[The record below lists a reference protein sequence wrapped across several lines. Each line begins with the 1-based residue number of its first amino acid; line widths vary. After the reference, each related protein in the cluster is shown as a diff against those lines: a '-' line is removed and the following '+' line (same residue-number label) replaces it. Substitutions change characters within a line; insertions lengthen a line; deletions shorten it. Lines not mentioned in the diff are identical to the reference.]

1 MATARRNKRT
11 GAWEVRCYAGIDQ
24 TTGKKRNLSRTL
36 PPDAA
41 EEEVAAAKADLDRI
55 AAFCRSGG
63 VSWTVG
69 GLLRYDLGRLP
80 ALGLSPTTVDGYA
93 SYLRCYIEPYVG
105 SMPAADARPYVFS
118 SLLQRISTRGG
129 KDGNPV
135 SPATARKV
143 LAWLSGAFG
152 RLASEGVIA
161 QSPVAGVKPPKQ
173 AGAES
178 RALSAEQVG
187 ALSRWLESR
196 EGDPA
201 ADAIALCLDTGL
213 RRGELAG
220 LRVGDFDEA
229 AGRLRVSSVLVES
242 SSAGAGLVRK
252 EPKSRASKR
261 WAYVPGAAGARLA
274 RHARMQRRRLAG
286 SGVRQD
292 GATPMFAHDDG
303 SPLRPGELT
312 AAFRR
317 AADACGLPAWAHLH
331 TLRHT
336 FATYLLASGAPVK
349 EVQELLGHASAT
361 TTLNVYGH
369 VVPGRKSEAADAYI
383 RWREGR

>member
-11 GAWEVRCYAGIDQ
+11 GAWEVRCYAGIDRA
-24 TTGKKRNLSRTL
+24 TGKKRNLSRTL
-36 PPDAA
+36 PPDASGD
-41 EEEVAAAKADLDRI
+41 EVAAAKADLDRI

-69 GLLRYDLGRLP
+69 GLLRYDLERLP

-105 SMPAADARPYVFS
+105 SMPVADARPYVFS
-118 SLLQRISTRGG
+118 SLLRRIATRGG

-173 AGAES
+173 APPES
-178 RALSAEQVG
+178 MALSADEVRR
-187 ALSRWLESR
+187 LSAWLEANA
-196 EGDPA
+196 GDPC
-201 ADAIALCLDTGL
+201 ADAISLCLDTGL
-213 RRGELAG
+213 RRSELAG
-220 LRVGDFDEA
+220 LRVGDYNRAFGQIKVA
-229 AGRLRVSSVLVES
+229 RVLVETR
-242 SSAGAGLVRK
+242 GGVVEK
-252 EPKSRASKR
+252 EPKSGTSKR
-261 WAYVPGAAGARLA
+261 WVPVPGTAGERLSRHIESQRERLA
-274 RHARMQRRRLAG
+274 E
-286 SGVRQD
+286 SGVAQ
-292 GATPMFAHDDG
+292 GADTPMFATDG
-303 SPLRPGELT
+303 GAAVRPSDLT
-312 AAFRR
+312 AAFRA
-317 AADACGLPAWAHLH
+317 AADAAGLPKRHHLRS
-331 TLRHT
+331 LRHT
-336 FATYLLASGAPVK
+336 YATYLLSTGTSFK
-349 EVQELLGHASAT
+349 EAQELLGHASAT

-383 RWREGR
+383 RWREGKQQ

>member
-11 GAWEVRCYAGIDQ
+11 GAWEVRCYAGIDRA
-24 TTGKKRNLSRTL
+24 TGKKRNLSRTL
-36 PPDAA
+36 PPDASGD
-41 EEEVAAAKADLDRI
+41 EVAAAKADLDRI

-69 GLLRYDLGRLP
+69 GLLRYDLERLP

-105 SMPAADARPYVFS
+105 SMPVADARPYVFS
-118 SLLQRISTRGG
+118 SLLRRIAARGG

-173 AGAES
+173 APPES
-178 RALSAEQVG
+178 MALSADEVRR
-187 ALSRWLESR
+187 LSAWLEANA
-196 EGDPA
+196 GDPC
-201 ADAIALCLDTGL
+201 ADAISLCLDTGL
-213 RRGELAG
+213 RRSELAG
-220 LRVGDFDEA
+220 LRVGDYNRAFGQIKVA
-229 AGRLRVSSVLVES
+229 RVLVETR
-242 SSAGAGLVRK
+242 GGVVEK
-252 EPKSRASKR
+252 EPKSGTSKR
-261 WAYVPGAAGARLA
+261 WVPVPGTAGERLS
-274 RHARMQRRRLAG
+274 RHIESQRERLAG
-286 SGVRQD
+286 NGVAQ
-292 GATPMFAHDDG
+292 GADTPMFATDG
-303 SPLRPGELT
+303 GCAVRPSDLT
-312 AAFRR
+312 AAFRV
-317 AADACGLPAWAHLH
+317 AADAAGLPKRHHLH
-331 TLRHT
+331 SLRHT
-336 FATYLLASGAPVK
+336 YATWLLSTGTSFK
-349 EVQELLGHASAT
+349 EAQELLGHASAT

-383 RWREGR
+383 RWREGKQE

>member
-11 GAWEVRCYAGIDQ
+11 GAWEVRCYAGIDR

-36 PPDAA
+36 PPDASGD
-41 EEEVAAAKADLDRI
+41 EVAAAKADLDRI

-69 GLLRYDLGRLP
+69 GLLRYDLERLP

-105 SMPAADARPYVFS
+105 SMPVADARPYVFS
-118 SLLQRISTRGG
+118 SLLRRIATRGG

-229 AGRLRVSSVLVES
+229 AGRVRVSSVLVES

-261 WAYVPGAAGARLA
+261 WAYVPGAAGDRLA
-274 RHARMQRRRLAG
+274 RHARMQRWRLAG
-286 SGVRQD
+286 FGVRQD

-303 SPLRPGELT
+303 GPLRPGELT

-317 AADACGLPAWAHLH
+317 AADECGLPAWAHLH

>member
-11 GAWEVRCYAGIDQ
+11 GAWEVRCYAGIDRA
-24 TTGKKRNLSRTL
+24 TGKKRNLSRTL
-36 PPDAA
+36 PPDASGD
-41 EEEVAAAKADLDRI
+41 EVAAAKADLDRI

-69 GLLRYDLGRLP
+69 GLLRYDLERLP

-105 SMPAADARPYVFS
+105 SMPVADARPYVFS
-118 SLLQRISTRGG
+118 SLLRRIATRGG

-173 AGAES
+173 APPES
-178 RALSAEQVG
+178 MALSADEVRR
-187 ALSRWLESR
+187 LSAWLESH
-196 EGDPA
+196 EGDPC
-201 ADAIALCLDTGL
+201 ADAISLCLDTGL
-213 RRGELAG
+213 RRSELAG
-220 LRVGDFDEA
+220 LRVGDYNRAFGQIKVA
-229 AGRLRVSSVLVES
+229 RVLVETR
-242 SSAGAGLVRK
+242 GGVVEK
-252 EPKSRASKR
+252 EPKSGTSKR
-261 WAYVPGAAGARLA
+261 WVPVPGTAGERLSRHIESQRERLA
-274 RHARMQRRRLAG
+274 E
-286 SGVRQD
+286 SGVAQ
-292 GATPMFAHDDG
+292 GADTPMFATDG
-303 SPLRPGELT
+303 GCAVRPSDLT
-312 AAFRR
+312 AAFRV
-317 AADACGLPAWAHLH
+317 AADAAGLPKRHHLH
-331 TLRHT
+331 SLRHT
-336 FATYLLASGAPVK
+336 YATYLLSTGTSFK
-349 EVQELLGHASAT
+349 EAQELLGHASAT

-383 RWREGR
+383 RWREGRRQ

>member
-11 GAWEVRCYAGIDQ
+11 GAWEVRCYADIDRA
-24 TTGKKRNLSRTL
+24 TGKKRNLSRTL
-36 PPDAA
+36 PPDASGD
-41 EEEVAAAKADLDRI
+41 EVAAAKADLDRI

-69 GLLRYDLGRLP
+69 GLLRYDLERLP

-105 SMPAADARPYVFS
+105 SMPVADARPYVFS
-118 SLLQRISTRGG
+118 SLLQRISARGG

-173 AGAES
+173 APPES
-178 RALSAEQVG
+178 MALSADEVRR
-187 ALSRWLESR
+187 LSAWLESH
-196 EGDPA
+196 EGDPC
-201 ADAIALCLDTGL
+201 ADAISLCLDTGL
-213 RRGELAG
+213 RRSELAG
-220 LRVGDFDEA
+220 LRVGDYNRAFGQIKVA
-229 AGRLRVSSVLVES
+229 RVLVETR
-242 SSAGAGLVRK
+242 GGVVEK
-252 EPKSRASKR
+252 EPKSGTSKR
-261 WAYVPGAAGARLA
+261 WVPVPGTAGERLSRHIESQRERLA
-274 RHARMQRRRLAG
+274 E
-286 SGVRQD
+286 SGVAQ
-292 GATPMFAHDDG
+292 GADTPMFATDG
-303 SPLRPGELT
+303 GCAVRPSDLT
-312 AAFRR
+312 AAFRV
-317 AADACGLPAWAHLH
+317 AADAAGLPKRHHLH
-331 TLRHT
+331 SLRHT
-336 FATYLLASGAPVK
+336 YATYLLSTGTSFK
-349 EVQELLGHASAT
+349 EAQELLGHASAT

-383 RWREGR
+383 RWREGK

>member
-11 GAWEVRCYAGIDQ
+11 GAWEVRCYAGIDRA
-24 TTGKKRNLSRTL
+24 TGKKRNLSRTL
-36 PPDAA
+36 PPDASGD
-41 EEEVAAAKADLDRI
+41 EVAAAKADLDRI

-69 GLLRYDLGRLP
+69 GLLRYDLERLP

-105 SMPAADARPYVFS
+105 SMPVADARPYVFS
-118 SLLQRISTRGG
+118 SLLRRIATRGG

-173 AGAES
+173 APPES
-178 RALSAEQVG
+178 MALSADEVRR
-187 ALSRWLESR
+187 LSAWLEANA
-196 EGDPA
+196 GDPC
-201 ADAIALCLDTGL
+201 ADAISLCLDTGL
-213 RRGELAG
+213 RRSELAG
-220 LRVGDFDEA
+220 LRVGDYNRAFGQIKVA
-229 AGRLRVSSVLVES
+229 RVLVETR
-242 SSAGAGLVRK
+242 GGVVEK
-252 EPKSRASKR
+252 EPKSGTSKR
-261 WAYVPGAAGARLA
+261 WVPVPGTAGERLSRHIESQRERLA
-274 RHARMQRRRLAG
+274 E
-286 SGVRQD
+286 SGVAQ
-292 GATPMFAHDDG
+292 GADTPMFATDCG
-303 SPLRPGELT
+303 CAVRPSDLT
-312 AAFRR
+312 AAFRV
-317 AADACGLPAWAHLH
+317 AADAAGLPKRHHLH
-331 TLRHT
+331 SLRHT
-336 FATYLLASGAPVK
+336 YATYLLSTGTSFK
-349 EVQELLGHASAT
+349 EAQELLGHASAT

-383 RWREGR
+383 RWREGK

>member
-11 GAWEVRCYAGIDQ
+11 GAWEVRCYAGIDRA
-24 TTGKKRNLSRTL
+24 TGKKRNLSRTL
-36 PPDAA
+36 PPDASGD
-41 EEEVAAAKADLDRI
+41 EVAAAKADLDRI

-69 GLLRYDLGRLP
+69 GLLRYDLERLP

-105 SMPAADARPYVFS
+105 SMPVADARPYVFS
-118 SLLQRISTRGG
+118 SLLRRISTRGG

-173 AGAES
+173 APPES
-178 RALSAEQVG
+178 MALSADEVRR
-187 ALSRWLESR
+187 LSAWLESH
-196 EGDPA
+196 EGEPC
-201 ADAIALCLDTGL
+201 ADAISLCLDTGL
-213 RRGELAG
+213 RRSELAG
-220 LRVGDFDEA
+220 LRVGDYNRAFGQIKVA
-229 AGRLRVSSVLVES
+229 RVLVETR
-242 SSAGAGLVRK
+242 GGVVEK
-252 EPKSRASKR
+252 EPKSGTSKR
-261 WAYVPGAAGARLA
+261 WVPVPGTAGERLSRHIESQRERLA
-274 RHARMQRRRLAG
+274 E
-286 SGVRQD
+286 SGVAQ
-292 GATPMFAHDDG
+292 GADTPMFATDG
-303 SPLRPGELT
+303 GCAVRPSDLT
-312 AAFRR
+312 AAFRV
-317 AADACGLPAWAHLH
+317 AADAAGLPKRHHLH
-331 TLRHT
+331 SLRHT
-336 FATYLLASGAPVK
+336 YATYLLSTGTSFK
-349 EVQELLGHASAT
+349 EAQELLGHASAT

-383 RWREGR
+383 RWREGKRQ

>member
-11 GAWEVRCYAGIDQ
+11 GAWEVRCYAGIDR

-36 PPDAA
+36 PPDASGD
-41 EEEVAAAKADLDRI
+41 EVAAAKADLDRI

-69 GLLRYDLGRLP
+69 GLLRYDLERLP

-105 SMPAADARPYVFS
+105 SMPVADARPYVFS
-118 SLLQRISTRGG
+118 SLLRRIATRGG

-173 AGAES
+173 APPES
-178 RALSAEQVG
+178 MALSADEVRR
-187 ALSRWLESR
+187 LSAWLEANA
-196 EGDPA
+196 GDPC
-201 ADAIALCLDTGL
+201 ADAISLCLDTGL
-213 RRGELAG
+213 RRSELAG
-220 LRVGDFDEA
+220 LRVGDYNRAFGQIKVA
-229 AGRLRVSSVLVES
+229 RVLVETR
-242 SSAGAGLVRK
+242 GGVVEK
-252 EPKSRASKR
+252 EPKSGTSKR
-261 WAYVPGAAGARLA
+261 WVPVPGTAGERLS
-274 RHARMQRRRLAG
+274 RHIESQRERLAG
-286 SGVRQD
+286 NGVAQ
-292 GATPMFAHDDG
+292 GADTPMFATDG
-303 SPLRPGELT
+303 GCAVRPSDLT
-312 AAFRR
+312 AAFRV
-317 AADACGLPAWAHLH
+317 AADAAGLPKRHHLH
-331 TLRHT
+331 SLRHT
-336 FATYLLASGAPVK
+336 YATYLLSTGTSFK
-349 EVQELLGHASAT
+349 EAQELLGHASAT

-383 RWREGR
+383 RWREGKQQ

>member
-11 GAWEVRCYAGIDQ
+11 GAWEVRCYAGIDRA
-24 TTGKKRNLSRTL
+24 TGKKRNLSRTL
-36 PPDAA
+36 PPDASGD
-41 EEEVAAAKADLDRI
+41 EVAAAKADLDRI

-69 GLLRYDLGRLP
+69 GLLRYDLERLP

-105 SMPAADARPYVFS
+105 SMPVADARPYVFS
-118 SLLQRISTRGG
+118 SLLRRIATRGG

-173 AGAES
+173 APPES
-178 RALSAEQVG
+178 MALSADEVRR
-187 ALSRWLESR
+187 LSAWLEAN
-196 EGDPA
+196 EGDPC
-201 ADAIALCLDTGL
+201 ADAISLCLDTGL
-213 RRGELAG
+213 RRSELAG
-220 LRVGDFDEA
+220 LRVGDYNRAFGQIKVA
-229 AGRLRVSSVLVES
+229 RVLVETR
-242 SSAGAGLVRK
+242 GGVVEK
-252 EPKSRASKR
+252 EPKSGTSKR
-261 WAYVPGAAGARLA
+261 WVPVPGTAGERLS
-274 RHARMQRRRLAG
+274 RHIESQRGRLAG
-286 SGVRQD
+286 NGVAQ
-292 GATPMFAHDDG
+292 GADTPMFATDG
-303 SPLRPGELT
+303 GAAVRPSDLT
-312 AAFRR
+312 AAFRA
-317 AADACGLPAWAHLH
+317 AADAAGLPKRHHLH
-331 TLRHT
+331 SLRHT
-336 FATYLLASGAPVK
+336 YATYLLSTGTSFK
-349 EVQELLGHASAT
+349 EAQELLGHASAT

-383 RWREGR
+383 RWREGKQE

>member
-11 GAWEVRCYAGIDQ
+11 GAWEVRCYAGIDRA
-24 TTGKKRNLSRTL
+24 TGKKRNLSRTL
-36 PPDAA
+36 PPDASGD
-41 EEEVAAAKADLDRI
+41 EVAAAKADLDRI

-69 GLLRYDLGRLP
+69 GLLRYDLERLP

-105 SMPAADARPYVFS
+105 SMPVADARPYVFS
-118 SLLQRISTRGG
+118 SLLQRIATRGG

-173 AGAES
+173 APPES
-178 RALSAEQVG
+178 MALSADEVRR
-187 ALSRWLESR
+187 LSAWLEANA
-196 EGDPA
+196 GDPC
-201 ADAIALCLDTGL
+201 ADAISLCLDTGL
-213 RRGELAG
+213 RRSELAG
-220 LRVGDFDEA
+220 LRVGDYNRAFGQIKVA
-229 AGRLRVSSVLVES
+229 RVLVETR
-242 SSAGAGLVRK
+242 GGVVEK
-252 EPKSRASKR
+252 EPKSGTSKR
-261 WAYVPGAAGARLA
+261 WVPVPGPAGERLS
-274 RHARMQRRRLAG
+274 RHIESQRERLAG
-286 SGVRQD
+286 NGVAQGPD
-292 GATPMFAHDDG
+292 TPMFATDG
-303 SPLRPGELT
+303 GCAVRPSDLT
-312 AAFRR
+312 AAFRV
-317 AADACGLPAWAHLH
+317 AADAAGLPRRHHLH
-331 TLRHT
+331 SLRHT
-336 FATYLLASGAPVK
+336 YATYLLSTGTSFK
-349 EVQELLGHASAT
+349 EAQELLGHASAT

-383 RWREGR
+383 RWREGKRE